1 MENYNT
7 FVRRISMEIYDLL
20 LGLAKRLFWMPW
32 KPGNFRFGNTDVQ
45 KLKLKKMQER
55 WFGRRKGNTQIYLV
69 LLIGSEIL
77 LTSKALYI
85 SGWCKIS
92 PINST
97 TLTPLIK
104 IGGSCVVPSR
114 WHGIRGSYSYCPTL
128 GVWDVGGIYYLD
140 WTPPSCPLEDGKNHQ

>member
-1 MENYNT
+1 
-7 FVRRISMEIYDLL
+7 MEIYDLL
-20 LGLAKRLFWMPW
+20 LGLAKRLFRMRW

-85 SGWCKIS
+85 
-92 PINST
+92 
-97 TLTPLIK
+97 
-104 IGGSCVVPSR
+104 
-114 WHGIRGSYSYCPTL
+114 
-128 GVWDVGGIYYLD
+128 
-140 WTPPSCPLEDGKNHQ
+140 